1 MKYLLGLLLLV
12 SLILKS
18 PAQDKHKEV
27 KSKAD
32 WCALTKD
39 EKVKYSNSPF
49 KCELP
54 KCDCNNQCD
63 TEPETCDFEEKPEG
77 IK

>member
-1 MKYLLGLLLLV
+1 MKYLLGLLLVV
-12 SLILKS
+12 SVS
-18 PAQDKHKEV
+18 QAQEKHKEIR
-27 KSKAD
+27 SKAD
-32 WCALTKD
+32 WCALTKE
-39 EKVKYSNSPF
+39 EKVKHTDSPF

-63 TEPETCDFEEKPEG
+63 TEPETCDFNEKPEG

>member
-1 MKYLLGLLLLV
+1 MKYLLGLLLIV
-12 SLILKS
+12 SVS
-18 PAQDKHKEV
+18 QAQEKHKEV
-27 KSKAD
+27 RSKSD
-32 WCALTKD
+32 WCALTKE
-39 EKVKYSNSPF
+39 EKIKYLSSPF

-63 TEPETCDFEEKPEG
+63 LEPETCDFDEKPEG